1 MLNFCPCSSCACA
14 HIRSFRRRRRCLC
27 CTHVQTKAEAAELKH
42 QVAQL
47 EAERSLCSAQLLDEA
62 LLLPN
67 ISHPDAPVGDED
79 ASRIVKQFG
88 EPRRFDSF
96 AASSHVE
103 LGQKHGWIDF
113 EAGAVVTGQ
122 KFPFLRREA
131 ALLELALVQWAM
143 NELYERGFELALP
156 PDIVH
161 VNAAAACGYQPRG
174 ASSQVYTLVARE
186 NMFPPENAATV
197 AAAAITLNDDG
208 DQVQQAHDADDATP
222 TPTMCLV
229 GTSEIPMTAQYAGR
243 ILDLGALPLRSAAF
257 GHCFRAEAGATGMA
271 TAGLYRLHQF
281 SKVEMVVVSDPSKS
295 DAL

>member
-1 MLNFCPCSSCACA
+1 MKQQ
-14 HIRSFRRRRRCLC
+14 I
-27 CTHVQTKAEAAELKH
+27 
-42 QVAQL
+42 AQL
-47 EAERSLCSAQLLDEA
+47 ESERTVCSRQLLDEA

-67 ISHPDAPVGDED
+67 ISHSGAPVGVDEN

-96 AASSHVE
+96 APKSHVE
-103 LGQKHGWIDF
+103 LGGLHNWIDF
-113 EAGAVVTGQ
+113 EAGAVVSGQ

-143 NELYERGFELALP
+143 NELYDRGFELALP

-186 NMFPPENAATV
+186 NMFPPDAT
-197 AAAAITLNDDG
+197 AAALSSGGVTLTNDDDDPVSG
-208 DQVQQAHDADDATP
+208 ADDNGSSSKNEA
-222 TPTMCLV
+222 PTMCLV

-243 ILDLGALPLRSAAF
+243 ILDLSSMPLRSAAF
-257 GHCFRAEAGATGMA
+257 GHCFRAEAGAAGMA

-281 SKVEMVVVSDPSKS
+281 SKAF
-295 DAL
+295 ALCLLCFVLCFTYLFIYFLCL